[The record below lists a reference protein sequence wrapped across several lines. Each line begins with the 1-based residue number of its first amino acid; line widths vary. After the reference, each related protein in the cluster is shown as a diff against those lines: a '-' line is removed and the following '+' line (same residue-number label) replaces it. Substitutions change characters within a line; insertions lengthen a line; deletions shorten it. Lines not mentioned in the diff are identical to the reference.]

1 MTKDSLTVGEQ
12 IRLNKVYNLYYTKY
26 KNADYNKITERLEAA
41 ERMYYFAVIN
51 EKRDILMVYGRVKAL
66 RDLKKERDENG
77 SGL

>member
-26 KNADYNKITERLEAA
+26 KNADDAKIAERLEAS

-51 EKRDILMVYGRVKAL
+51 EKRAYDRVKAL

-77 SGL
+77 AGL

>member
-26 KNADYNKITERLEAA
+26 KNADDAKIAERLEAS

-51 EKRDILMVYGRVKAL
+51 EKRDILMAYGRVKAL

-77 SGL
+77 AGL